1 MGARASRCPSI
12 SIELTL
18 SEPLFG
24 DEMKALAIANTRQ
37 SLIKH
42 LLTEADRIA
51 VGRISPLQ
59 DQGGYAIAMNYGAH
73 CVTSLTKAS

>member
-1 MGARASRCPSI
+1 
-12 SIELTL
+12 
-18 SEPLFG
+18 
-24 DEMKALAIANTRQ
+24 MKALAIANTRQ

-59 DQGGYAIAMNYGAH
+59 DQGGYAFAMNYGAH
-73 CVTSLTKAS
+73 CETSLTKAS